1 MPRLQSETIS
11 TRPAVLD
18 GRLVLLTDSA
28 DRFDPARGGGVYN
41 DRSYMKRKISVL
53 FFGLLA
59 VALAQHKEYEQ
70 PAEYAARGT
79 HAAIAAGSG
88 YATEAGMRMYYHG
101 GNAVDAGVA
110 AMYAASVSEFSH
122 FGFGGEAPIL
132 IRTKAGKVVAIAGVG
147 TMPKLATAQMF
158 RDRRPRP
165 GEILTLDPGGLK
177 GIIPVAGIMPAL
189 VPSMVEAGL
198 IALRDYGTK
207 SFNDVIQPAIELAD
221 GLAIDEMRSGTIA
234 RSRRWF
240 DLWPDSKKT
249 FMPDGKVPM
258 PGEIFHQ
265 PNLARTLRSM
275 AAAEKKALAA
285 GSTRAAAIDAVRD
298 FFYRGEIAHRIDAFM
313 KENGGLM
320 RYEDLAAFKLEP
332 EEPVS
337 TDYRG
342 VKVYKPGFWSQGPA
356 MLETLNI
363 LEGFDMS
370 SLGYDSAEYIH
381 KSVEALKLAYADR
394 DAYYGDPKFN
404 PNLPMDVLLSKS
416 YAAERRKLIARTAS
430 LDFIP
435 GTINGKTAKHP
446 VEMDIAR
453 TKIDDELMASDTT
466 CVDAID
472 KDGIVFSATPSG
484 AWLPS
489 VIAGDTGIPLT
500 ERAQQFILVP
510 GSPNELAGGKRPRV
524 TLSPTIVTEQGKPL
538 MALSTPGGDN
548 QEQSLMQLMLNVIEF
563 HMNAQAAVEAPRY
576 ETRHLVSSF
585 DNHAW
590 NRGDLILDERTPQ
603 AVAAELAARGHKV
616 SVHSKWN
623 SGAAPVMVL
632 VTPGGVIEAGAD
644 PYGYRSAHAY

>member
-1 MPRLQSETIS
+1 
-11 TRPAVLD
+11 
-18 GRLVLLTDSA
+18 
-28 DRFDPARGGGVYN
+28 
-41 DRSYMKRKISVL
+41 MKRKISVL

>member
-1 MPRLQSETIS
+1 M
-11 TRPAVLD
+11 AV
-18 GRLVLLTDSA
+18 A
-28 DRFDPARGGGVYN
+28 
-41 DRSYMKRKISVL
+41 MKRKIGVL
-53 FFGLLA
+53 FFGLI
-59 VALAQHKEYEQ
+59 VAGSAQHKEYEQ
-70 PAEYAARGT
+70 PAAEAARGT
-79 HAAIAAGSG
+79 HAAVAAGSE

-132 IRTKAGKVVAIAGVG
+132 IRTKAGKVIAIAGVG
-147 TMPKLATAQMF
+147 PMPKLATAKMF
-158 RDRRPRP
+158 RERRPRP

-189 VPSMVEAGL
+189 VPSMVESGL
-198 IALRDYGTK
+198 VALRDYGTK
-207 SFNDVIQPAIELAD
+207 SFNEVIQPAIELAD
-221 GLAIDEMRSGTIA
+221 GLAIDEMRSQTIA
-234 RSRRWF
+234 RSRRFF

-258 PGEIFHQ
+258 TGEIFHQ

-285 GSTRAAAIDAVRD
+285 GASRTAAIDAVRD
-298 FFYRGEIAHRIDAFM
+298 YFYRGEIAHRIDAFM
-313 KENGGLM
+313 KENDGLL
-320 RYEDLAAFKLEP
+320 RYEDMAAFKLEP

-337 TDYRG
+337 TDFQG

-356 MLETLNI
+356 MIETLNI
-363 LEGFDMS
+363 LEGFDLRA
-370 SLGYDSAEYIH
+370 LGYNSADYIH

-404 PNLPMDVLLSKS
+404 PNMPMDVLLSKS
-416 YAAERRKLIARTAS
+416 YAAERRKLIGKTAS

-453 TKIDDELMASDTT
+453 TKIDDELMESDTT

-472 KDGIVFSATPSG
+472 KDGIMFSATPSG

-524 TLSPTIVTEQGKPL
+524 TLSPTLVTEQGKPL
-538 MALSTPGGDN
+538 MVLSTPGGDN
-548 QEQSLMQLMLNVIEF
+548 QEQSLMQVMLNVLDF
-563 HMNAQAAVEAPRY
+563 HMNSQAAVEAPRY

-590 NRGDLILDERTPQ
+590 NRGDLILDERTPPS
-603 AVAAELAARGHKV
+603 VAAELAARGHKV
-616 SVHSKWN
+616 SFHSKWN
-623 SGAAPVMVL
+623 SGAAPVIVR
-632 VTPGGVIEAGAD
+632 VTPDGVIEAGAD